1 MPPDVG
7 DSVVRPLHADP
18 HESHA
23 ARRFSGRR
31 VWALMLRHWF
41 VMRGSIPR
49 LLELAYWPIMQV
61 ITWGF
66 ITQFLASESSLIAQA
81 GGIFIA
87 AVLLWDVMFRG
98 NLGLSLSFM
107 EEMWARNL
115 GHLFVSPLRPL
126 ELLAALM
133 AMSIIRTLIGV
144 LPATGL
150 AWLFYAYN
158 IYDMGLPLL
167 AFFVNML
174 AMGWVIGLLVSALVL
189 RVGLGAESLPW
200 ILIFVFWPISG
211 IYYPMD
217 VLPVWMQVIGYSFP
231 PAHVFEGMRQVLFEG
246 TVHWGHLA
254 AAVALNGLYLTLAGA
269 FFLHVF
275 RVARVK
281 GLLLNIGE

>member
-1 MPPDVG
+1 
-7 DSVVRPLHADP
+7 
-18 HESHA
+18 
-23 ARRFSGRR
+23 
-31 VWALMLRHWF
+31 MLRHWF
-41 VMRGSIPR
+41 LMRGSIPR
-49 LLELAYWPIMQV
+49 LLELTYWPIMQMV
-61 ITWGF
+61 TWGF

-81 GGIFIA
+81 AGIFIA

-98 NLGLSLSFM
+98 NLGLCLSFM

-126 ELLAALM
+126 ELVAALM
-133 AMSIIRTLIGV
+133 AMSVIRTLIGI
-144 LPATGL
+144 LPATAL
-150 AWLFYAYN
+150 AYLFYAYN

-167 AFFVNML
+167 AFFINML

-189 RVGLGAESLPW
+189 RLGLGAESLPW
-200 ILIFVFWPISG
+200 ILIFAFWPISG

-217 VLPVWMQVIGYSFP
+217 VLPGWLQAIGYSFP

-254 AAVALNGLYLTLAGA
+254 AAVGLNGLYLGLATL

-275 RVARVK
+275 RVARVR